1 MVRRIALARETV
13 DLKQRDLDR
22 KNTLVAN
29 RAGSQADLDNSM
41 TLLVVAKTA
50 LEQLEQ
56 QAEAIRNQLLGD
68 PNLPIEKYPPYAQA
82 AAALDQAK
90 RDLDHTVLRA
100 PIAGMATQVASIQLG
115 RYLTAGTPVFSL
127 IDDTKPW
134 IDANPKETDITH
146 LQGRPAGRY
155 LGRYVPGT
163 QVPRRGRG
171 GQPRNGRAVRDPA
184 AAERERKLGQGRA
197 ARAGAHRIRAGRG
210 CARPALRHERQRR
223 YRHGPAEHRALL
235 ARPQQQGCGTAQMI
249 GAAAALSP
257 TARRALLTICAMTAT
272 IMQALDT
279 TIANVA
285 LPYMQGSLSA
295 SLDQVSW
302 VLTSYIVAAAVMT
315 APVGWLADRFGRKK
329 LFIVCVGGF
338 TVASLL
344 CALAQNIEQIV
355 AFRLMQGM
363 CGAALVPLSQ
373 SVMLDA
379 YPIEQRGQA
388 MGIWGVGVMLGPIMG
403 PTLGG
408 WLTENYSWHWVFLV
422 NIPVGIVTVFGLLVF
437 MDETKR
443 QAHLKFDWFG
453 FLALAA
459 GIGGMQLMLDRG
471 EQLGWFGSP
480 EIVAWLIISIVG
492 FYYFFAHSLTT
503 PEPFVRFAIFKDR
516 NFLIGCF
523 FMVIMGL
530 MLFSSMAL
538 SAPFIQNVLGYPIEA
553 AGWVLA
559 SRGLGTL
566 VGMLLIG
573 RLLRMFEARY
583 LILIGLTLTAL
594 TMYQMT
600 GFTADTSGR
609 TIIIIGLVQ
618 GFGMGFVFIPLSTVA
633 FLTLPPRYRTDGT
646 SMLTLVR
653 NVASSAGISVV
664 IANLTNMTT
673 TFRSQL
679 VEHISPFNDA
689 LQHPD
694 VSRWMDVATDQGR
707 AIAEQM
713 VTLQAAIMAYANDF
727 MLLTVICALSI
738 PFVFFIGSTAS
749 LRGGRVSVREHAPA
763 ME

>member
-1 MVRRIALARETV
+1 M
-13 DLKQRDLDR
+13 
-22 KNTLVAN
+22 
-29 RAGSQADLDNSM
+29 
-41 TLLVVAKTA
+41 
-50 LEQLEQ
+50 
-56 QAEAIRNQLLGD
+56 IR
-68 PNLPIEKYPPYAQA
+68 
-82 AAALDQAK
+82 
-90 RDLDHTVLRA
+90 
-100 PIAGMATQVASIQLG
+100 
-115 RYLTAGTPVFSL
+115 
-127 IDDTKPW
+127 
-134 IDANPKETDITH
+134 
-146 LQGRPAGRY
+146 
-155 LGRYVPGT
+155 
-163 QVPRRGRG
+163 
-171 GQPRNGRAVRDPA
+171 
-184 AAERERKLGQGRA
+184 
-197 ARAGAHRIRAGRG
+197 
-210 CARPALRHERQRR
+210 
-223 YRHGPAEHRALL
+223 
-235 ARPQQQGCGTAQMI
+235 
-249 GAAAALSP
+249 AAAALSP
-257 TARRALLTICAMTAT
+257 AARRTLLTISTMTAT

-315 APVGWLADRFGRKK
+315 APVGWLSDRFGRKK

-379 YPIEQRGQA
+379 YPLEQRGQA

-422 NIPVGIVTVFGLLVF
+422 NLPVGAVTVIGLLVF

-480 EIVAWLIISIVG
+480 EIIAELIISIVG

-516 NFLIGCF
+516 NFLVGCF
-523 FMVIMGL
+523 FMVVMGL

-538 SAPFIQNVLGYPIEA
+538 SAPFIQNVLNYPIEA

-559 SRGLGTL
+559 SRGVGTL
-566 VGMLLIG
+566 FGMLIIG
-573 RLLRMFEARY
+573 RLLRLVEARY

-609 TIIIIGLVQ
+609 TIIMIGLVQ

-633 FLTLPPRYRTDGT
+633 FLTLAPRYRTDGT

-664 IANLTNMTT
+664 IAQLTNMTT
-673 TFRSQL
+673 TFHSQL
-679 VEHISPFNDA
+679 TEHITPFNNA
-689 LQHPD
+689 LQYPD
-694 VSRWMDVATDQGR
+694 VSRWMDLATDQGR
-707 AIAEQM
+707 AMADQM
-713 VTLQAAIMAYANDF
+713 VTLQAVIMAYANDF
-727 MLLTVICALSI
+727 MLLTLICALSI

-749 LRGGRVSVREHAPA
+749 LRGGRLSVREHAPA

>member
-1 MVRRIALARETV
+1 MI
-13 DLKQRDLDR
+13 
-22 KNTLVAN
+22 
-29 RAGSQADLDNSM
+29 
-41 TLLVVAKTA
+41 
-50 LEQLEQ
+50 
-56 QAEAIRNQLLGD
+56 
-68 PNLPIEKYPPYAQA
+68 
-82 AAALDQAK
+82 
-90 RDLDHTVLRA
+90 
-100 PIAGMATQVASIQLG
+100 
-115 RYLTAGTPVFSL
+115 
-127 IDDTKPW
+127 
-134 IDANPKETDITH
+134 
-146 LQGRPAGRY
+146 
-155 LGRYVPGT
+155 
-163 QVPRRGRG
+163 
-171 GQPRNGRAVRDPA
+171 RAV
-184 AAERERKLGQGRA
+184 
-197 ARAGAHRIRAGRG
+197 
-210 CARPALRHERQRR
+210 
-223 YRHGPAEHRALL
+223 
-235 ARPQQQGCGTAQMI
+235 
-249 GAAAALSP
+249 AALSP
-257 TARRALLTICAMTAT
+257 TARRALLTICTMTAT

-295 SLDQVSW
+295 SLDQISW

-315 APVGWLADRFGRKK
+315 APVGWLSDRFGRKK
-329 LFIVCVGGF
+329 LFLFCVSGF

-422 NIPVGIVTVFGLLVF
+422 NLPVGAVTVLGLLVF

-453 FLALAA
+453 FVALAA
-459 GIGGMQLMLDRG
+459 GIGSMQLMLDRG

-480 EIVAWLIISIVG
+480 EVVADLIISIVG

-516 NFLIGCF
+516 NFLVGCF
-523 FMVIMGL
+523 FMMVIGL

-538 SAPFIQNVLGYPIEA
+538 SAPFIQNVLNYPIEA

-559 SRGLGTL
+559 SRG
-566 VGMLLIG
+566 VGMLSGMLIIG
-573 RLLRMFEARY
+573 RLLRVIEARY

-594 TMYQMT
+594 SMYRMT

-609 TIIIIGLVQ
+609 TIIMIGLVQ
-618 GFGMGFVFIPLSTVA
+618 GLGMGFIIIPLSTVA
-633 FLTLPPRYRTDGT
+633 FLTLAPRYRTDGT

-673 TFRSQL
+673 AFHSQL
-679 VEHISPFNDA
+679 TEHVTPFNDA

-694 VSRWMDVATDQGR
+694 VSRWMDLATDQGR
-707 AIAEQM
+707 AIADQM
-713 VTLQAAIMAYANDF
+713 VTLQAVIMAYANDF
-727 MLLTVICALSI
+727 MLLTLICALST